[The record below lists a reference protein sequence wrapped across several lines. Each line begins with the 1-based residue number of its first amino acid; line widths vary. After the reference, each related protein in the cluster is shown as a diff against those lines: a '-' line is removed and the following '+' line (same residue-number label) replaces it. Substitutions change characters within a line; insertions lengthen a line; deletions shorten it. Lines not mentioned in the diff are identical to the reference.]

1 MVDWY
6 LGTVGFSYKDW
17 DGAFYPSGMPP
28 RSYLAYYSQIFNAVE
43 LDSTFYGAPPIE
55 RVRQWALTVPE
66 NFKFCAKTPREITH
80 EMRLQEA
87 GPAMLAFLEAMR
99 ALGQKLGV
107 ILIQLPPSFTAA
119 EFDKVA
125 AFLPELP
132 ADLKYAVEFRHTSW
146 YIPETAELLK
156 SYGLGWVSLDYIELP
171 KQIGLTAD
179 FLYLRWLG
187 EHGRFEHKDREQ
199 LDVTPE
205 LTWWWDYIQPHLGHV
220 QTIYGFFNNDYAG
233 HSPSTCNHFK
243 AIVDLPTVQPQLPQ
257 QGRLF

>member
-6 LGTVGFSYKDW
+6 LGTIGFSYKDW
-17 DGAFYPSGMPP
+17 DGAFYPVGMPQ

-43 LDSTFYGAPPIE
+43 LDSTFYGTPPAE

-66 NFKFCAKTPREITH
+66 GFKFCVKTPREITH
-80 EMRLQEA
+80 DLRLLEAQPAMETFLKTMRL
-87 GPAMLAFLEAMR
+87 
-99 ALGQKLGV
+99 LGHKLGA

-119 EFDKVA
+119 EFDTVA
-125 AFLPELP
+125 VFLTNLP
-132 ADLKYAVEFRHTSW
+132 TDLQFAIEFRHTSW
-146 YIPETAELLK
+146 YISETAELLK
-156 SYGLGWVSLDYIELP
+156 SHGMGWVSLDYVDLP
-171 KQIGLTAD
+171 KQIGLTTD

-199 LDVTPE
+199 IDVTPE
-205 LTWWWDYIQPHLGHV
+205 LTGWWEYIQPHLSHI

-233 HSPSTCNHFK
+233 HSPSTCNRFK
-243 AIVDLPTVQPQLPQ
+243 AIVGLPVVQPQLPQ